1 MTECTN
7 GELRDLLPLLAHD
20 ALEARDAARV
30 RQHLV
35 ACAECRAELAL
46 LATAR
51 AAFDAA
57 TPVISTAAIV
67 AGVQRATR
75 PSVVQP
81 SAVQRPALRRD
92 YGRRLMPRRLLAA
105 AASVVFL
112 ASISLTVLVRT
123 FGAPAVGG
131 DSVMASGARDSA
143 SELRLFASAGL
154 NVTGGLSDLSDDE
167 LTTLLNELDSVEA
180 TIDAEPSTLR
190 HALIEDPGG
199 F

>member
-1 MTECTN
+1 MTDCTN

-30 RQHLV
+30 RQHLA

-57 TPVISTAAIV
+57 TPAISTAAIA

-75 PSVVQP
+75 PGG
-81 SAVQRPALRRD
+81 VQRPALRRA
-92 YGRRLMPRRLLAA
+92 YGRRWMPGRLVAA

-112 ASISLTVLVRT
+112 ASVSLTLLART
-123 FGAPAVGG
+123 FGAPAVGV
-131 DSVMASGARDSA
+131 DSVTASGARDSA

-167 LTTLLNELDSVEA
+167 LTTLLDELDSVEA

>member
-1 MTECTN
+1 MTDCTN

-20 ALEARDAARV
+20 ALEAGDAARV
-30 RQHLV
+30 RQHL
-35 ACAECRAELAL
+35 ATCADCRAELAL

-51 AAFDAA
+51 DAFDAA
-57 TPVISTAAIV
+57 TPAISTSAIA
-67 AGVQRATR
+67 AGVQRAMR
-75 PSVVQP
+75 PSVVQ
-81 SAVQRPALRRD
+81 RPALLRAS
-92 YGRRLMPRRLLAA
+92 GRRWMSGRLVAA

-112 ASISLTVLVRT
+112 ASISLTVLART

-167 LTTLLNELDSVEA
+167 LTTLLDELDSVEA